1 MDISNLRREFTH
13 TGLSRET
20 LDPDPLRQF
29 EQWFQQAEQAGLD
42 QPNAMSLA
50 TAAADGAVSV
60 RTVLLKLFDADGFVF
75 YTNYGSRKAQDIAA
89 NAQVALLFPWLL
101 LDRQV
106 KIQGRAEKVSA
117 AESLRYFTSR
127 PRGSQLGAWSS
138 AQSRVVSSRS
148 LLEGEFQRLKE
159 KFLHR
164 EIPLPDFWGGYRVAP
179 TSIEF
184 WQGRENRMH
193 DRFRYVK
200 QAEGAWRIERLAP

>member
-1 MDISNLRREFTH
+1 MDISDLRREFTH
-13 TGLSRET
+13 TGLEREN
-20 LDPDPLRQF
+20 LNPNPFLQF

-50 TAAADGAVSV
+50 TADAGGMVSI
-60 RTVLLKLFDADGFVF
+60 RTVLLKLFDEDGFVF
-75 YTNYGSRKAQDIAA
+75 YTNYGSHKARDIAV
-89 NAQVALLFPWLL
+89 NPKVALLFPWLL

-106 KIQGRAEKVSA
+106 KIQGYAEKVST
-117 AESLRYFTSR
+117 AESFSYFTRR

-148 LLEGEFQRLKE
+148 LLEGEFQKLKD

-164 EIPLPDFWGGYRVAP
+164 EIPLPDFWGGYRVVP
-179 TSIEF
+179 NTLEF

-193 DRFRYVK
+193 DRFRFTRRDS
-200 QAEGAWRIERLAP
+200 ADWLIERLAP

>member
-1 MDISNLRREFTH
+1 MDISNLRREFTQ